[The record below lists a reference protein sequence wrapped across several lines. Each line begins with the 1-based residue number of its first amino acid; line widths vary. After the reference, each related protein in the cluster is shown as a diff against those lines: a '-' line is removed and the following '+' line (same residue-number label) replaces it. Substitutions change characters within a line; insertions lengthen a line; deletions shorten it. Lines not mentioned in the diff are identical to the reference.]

1 METMK
6 GLCYDSPM
14 GKIYLLESDDALVYV
29 GFAPP
34 VGFETGKSTPLLERV
49 CALLGAYFRG
59 GRPDFSRL
67 PLRMDGTPFQQEVW
81 KALQAIP
88 YGETRTYGQIA
99 STIGRPKAVRAVGG
113 ACGRNPLPI
122 VVPCHRVVGADGSL
136 TGFSCGLDRKRFLL
150 SLERE
155 TAEE

>member
-1 METMK
+1 MK
-6 GLCYDSPM
+6 MLCCASPI
-14 GKIYLLESDDALVYV
+14 GKIYVLEKDHALAYV

-34 VGFETGKSTPLLERV
+34 VECEEQGESGLLSQVRV
-49 CALLGAYFRG
+49 LLDDYFRG

-67 PLRMDGTPFQQEVW
+67 LLRMEGTPFQQAVW
-81 KALQAIP
+81 KALQTIP

-99 STIGRPKAVRAVGG
+99 RMIGRPKAVRAVGA

-150 SLERE
+150 ALEQSR
-155 TAEE
+155 